1 MEMVLRSMFRSTNF
15 MMMSF
20 SLLQWDE
27 KVMSSKNNRT
37 VAVVNGPEDYQ
48 TLKVSLSSLFN
59 DVNELIKTG
68 SMLINGERVKL
79 EFFLGGDLKFL
90 LMVMGMNGAS
100 SNYACLW
107 CLLHKD
113 ERWDTSKDVLYYN
126 EAPKCRTLEN
136 IKKLYQSK
144 SNNLGCINKPLL
156 DIALDHVVPD
166 ELHLLLRITDRLLE
180 NIVEEVME
188 KDSVNDFNKPKG
200 HPKGVGLTNLV
211 KAINDCGVPF
221 KVWYKKNADGSR
233 TNVVNYT
240 SLVGGQKKKLLDKL
254 PAKFHEFLYPGTCAT
269 VCKLWTSFSD
279 YYHLITDFKIGPEAA
294 DEILEKGK
302 AWVELFCSLRGTR
315 PGYLKARV
323 TPYMH
328 MMVYHVP
335 FFVQKYGCFEKFSGQ
350 GVEKNNDDANRM
362 LFHKSN
368 KWDGAKDI
376 LCVESR

>member
-1 MEMVLRSMFRSTNF
+1 MKDDNGASYFLNYNTPTTTGASSLGQDHQDKLEQVLFLLDKFCVGDEVYHELSYESDDLPKSYLVKQLRAKMNKTYIVERTVGEYPGAKLNFTSTLTDHVQELLQHKPELSTSTIQVELSGDGASMSRSTNF

-37 VAVVNGPEDYQ
+37 VAVVNGPEDYH

-59 DVNELIKTG
+59 EVNELIKTG

-113 ERWDTSKDVLYYN
+113 EQWDTSKDLLYYN
-126 EAPKCRTLEN
+126 ETPKCRTLEN

-166 ELHLLLRITDRLLE
+166 ELHLLLRVTDRLLE
-180 NIVEEVME
+180 NIIEEVME

-221 KVWYKKNADGSR
+221 KV
-233 TNVVNYT
+233 
-240 SLVGGQKKKLLDKL
+240 
-254 PAKFHEFLYPGTCAT
+254 
-269 VCKLWTSFSD
+269 
-279 YYHLITDFKIGPEAA
+279 
-294 DEILEKGK
+294 
-302 AWVELFCSLRGTR
+302 
-315 PGYLKARV
+315 
-323 TPYMH
+323 
-328 MMVYHVP
+328 
-335 FFVQKYGCFEKFSGQ
+335 
-350 GVEKNNDDANRM
+350 
-362 LFHKSN
+362 
-368 KWDGAKDI
+368 
-376 LCVESR
+376 